1 MENPEILGRI
11 QMERFI
17 PVEIFRKKVISFE
30 LLPFS
35 RFSETTEIVCTT
47 CLDYQCQASSREKAK
62 NLAVFCK
69 WYNSIPFLF
78 SLTITKCQQHLTEIF
93 HRNSRT
99 NGESS
104 KFGENRKRKRKTDKV
119 VKFSLVN
126 EKHLL
131 IWFLFFRIM
140 PFLLKKCSSTIKLYP
155 GLLNFSYQYESQK
168 WRHWFNR
175 HNC

>member
-11 QMERFI
+11 QMELLI
-17 PVEIFRKKVISFE
+17 PEEIFRKKVKSFA

-47 CLDYQCQASSREKAK
+47 CLDYQCRASGREKAK
-62 NLAVFCK
+62 NLPVFCK

-78 SLTITKCQQHLTEIF
+78 SLTKTKNQQHLTEIF
-93 HRNSRT
+93 HRNFRT
-99 NGESS
+99 NGERS
-104 KFGENRKRKRKTDKV
+104 KFGENRKPKRKTDKV

-131 IWFLFFRIM
+131 I
-140 PFLLKKCSSTIKLYP
+140 
-155 GLLNFSYQYESQK
+155 
-168 WRHWFNR
+168 
-175 HNC
+175 